1 MMNVRA
7 SDTDRDAT
15 VDLLREAAG
24 EGRLTLEELTDRIE
38 AAVNAVT
45 RSDLALLTGDLAAGA
60 TVGVATQPAEI
71 RGWGDV
77 KRSGPWTVPAENSF
91 RTWVGHIKLDLREAQ
106 ISATETRIHAR
117 ALFGDI
123 NLLVPEGIAVE
134 LQARTRLGRT
144 NLHAK
149 SGVPGAPRIVLTG
162 GTFSGSINVRHPRLW
177 EKGRRWGRRSTAGGQ
192 RKN

>member
-1 MMNVRA
+1 MNVRA

-24 EGRLTLEELTDRIE
+24 DGRLTLEELTDRIA
-38 AAVNAVT
+38 AAVTAVT
-45 RSDLALLTGDLAAGA
+45 RSDLALLTGDLSTGA
-60 TVGVATQPAEI
+60 TVGVATQPTEV
-71 RGWGDV
+71 RGWRDV
-77 KRSGPWTVPAENSF
+77 KRSGPWAVPAENSF
-91 RTWVGHIKLDLREAQ
+91 RTWLGHIKLDLREAQ
-106 ISATETRIHAR
+106 FNAAETHIHAR

-123 NLLVPEGIAVE
+123 NLLVPEGVAVE

-144 NLHAK
+144 SLQAA
-149 SGVPGAPRIVLTG
+149 SGVPRAPRIVLTG

-177 EKGRRWGRRSTAGGQ
+177 EKARSWGRRSTAGGR

>member
-1 MMNVRA
+1 MNARA
-7 SDTDRDAT
+7 SDADRDAT
-15 VDLLREAAG
+15 VDLLRDAAG
-24 EGRLTLEELTDRIE
+24 EGRLTLDELTDRIE

-45 RSDLALLTGDLAAGA
+45 RSDLALLTGDLSTGE
-60 TVGVATQPAEI
+60 TLGVATQPAEV
-71 RGWGDV
+71 RGWGGV

-91 RTWVGHIKLDLREAQ
+91 RSWLGHIKLDLREAQ
-106 ISATETRIHAR
+106 ISATETHIHAR
-117 ALFGDI
+117 ALFGNI

-144 NLHAK
+144 NLRAK

-177 EKGRRWGRRSTAGGQ
+177 EKVRRRGRRSTAAGQ

>member
-1 MMNVRA
+1 MNVRA

-45 RSDLALLTGDLAAGA
+45 RSDLVLLTGDLSTGAA
-60 TVGVATQPAEI
+60 VGIATQPEEV

-91 RTWVGHIKLDLREAQ
+91 RTWLGHIELDLREAQ
-106 ISATETRIHAR
+106 ISATETHIHAR

-144 NLHAK
+144 NLQAK

-162 GTFSGSINVRHPRLW
+162 GTFSGGINVRHPRLW
-177 EKGRRWGRRSTAGGQ
+177 ERARRRARRSTAGEQ
-192 RKN
+192 RRD